1 MEAVELRDRVDD
13 RALAVEP
20 DWRLDVQDGVSLGT
34 ELDPLEPAGEEAR
47 MPLPRGDRLPLAI
60 VTRAHHDDKPGE
72 IVGVAAEA
80 VPQPAPRRR
89 PPRHHGAGVHEGVG
103 GIVVDRLGVEA
114 LHNRDPVGDPRGDLR
129 EDLADLLP
137 ALSHLVEGMLGS
149 EALQRLPLELGDLL
163 PLGEALRHR
172 LAIHGGELRLV
183 VEGVEVGHASGHV
196 EPDHPLRPRRHM
208 VGPDHPRPV
217 GQIYPV
223 RRGGLGLPPAPEEG
237 AKGERP
243 EAASGAGEERAP
255 GWVEPCREVAGSRIE
270 GAHGVSSSCRFPA
283 C

>member
-1 MEAVELRDRVDD
+1 
-13 RALAVEP
+13 
-20 DWRLDVQDGVSLGT
+20 
-34 ELDPLEPAGEEAR
+34 

-60 VTRAHHDDKPGE
+60 VTRAHHDDEPGE

-114 LHNRDPVGDPRGDLR
+114 LHNRDPVGDPRRDLR
-129 EDLADLLP
+129 KDRADLLAAVSR
-137 ALSHLVEGMLGS
+137 ALERVLGS

-183 VEGVEVGHASGHV
+183 VEGVEVGHTAGHV

-208 VGPDHPRPV
+208 VRPDHPRPL
-217 GQIYPV
+217 GQIFPD
-223 RRGGLGLPPAPEEG
+223 RRGCLGLPPAPEEG
-237 AKGERP
+237 AEGEGP
-243 EAASGAGEERAP
+243 EAAGGAGEERTP
-255 GWVEPCREVAGSRIE
+255 GRVEPCREVAGSRIE
-270 GAHGVSSSCRFPA
+270 GAHGVSSWCTFPA